1 MVGERETGGEVAGR
15 LAGGLGG
22 ARLQSAGG
30 QCITVQ
36 VTSPPC
42 PPCSTLM
49 YECPPAPALCPPH
62 HCVLLPPL
70 VQHAGFYI
78 PSPEVCRLPATP
90 LHPFLPGT
98 HHTQVLQTSS
108 PSYLLLASLDAARYD
123 AVQTTAWV
131 SAWTTSLKARRALEK
146 ISGLVLLDDAHV
158 AASESVGGFDPL
170 RVVVNVADLGLTGY
184 EAAKWLEEAW
194 GVVPEM
200 STLNVSPHYQ

>member
-1 MVGERETGGEVAGR
+1 VP
-15 LAGGLGG
+15 
-22 ARLQSAGG
+22 S
-30 QCITVQ
+30 
-36 VTSPPC
+36 
-42 PPCSTLM
+42 
-49 YECPPAPALCPPH
+49 
-62 HCVLLPPL
+62 LP
-70 VQHAGFYI
+70 
-78 PSPEVCRLPATP
+78 
-90 LHPFLPGT
+90 LPGT
-98 HHTQVLQTSS
+98 HHSQVLQTSS
-108 PSYLLLASLDAARYD
+108 PSYLLLASLDAARYE

-200 STLNVSPHYQ
+200 STLNVSFLVTVCPCFLVTLQVLCGTVRRHAMVCAPQDLLAG